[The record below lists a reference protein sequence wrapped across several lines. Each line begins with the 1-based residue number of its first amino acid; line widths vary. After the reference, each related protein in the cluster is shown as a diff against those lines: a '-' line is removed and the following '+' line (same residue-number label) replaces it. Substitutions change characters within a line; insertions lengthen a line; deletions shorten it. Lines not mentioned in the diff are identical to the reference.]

1 MDTDLSEAE
10 YLDLIYAKADYVNK
24 AVAKSILGIGDLP
37 QEILNL
43 TGMSSYAN
51 RLLLNHLC
59 KSRVNYLE
67 IGSWKGSTFISA
79 LYKNTFCRGIS
90 IDNHQEFKNHE
101 FKTSEDELRATC
113 EKHLV
118 NDEQYRL
125 ITADC
130 FSDDI
135 SLDIKFDVYFY
146 DGFHSY
152 EDQYKAIKHFYK
164 NMNSIFV
171 YICDDYSIDHIERGT
186 KDAMRDMNIQIIS
199 EYKLFGNQLIH
210 QCTREGFWNGLY
222 VALCVKKD
230 DFPQH
235 FNEKKYTHCFDRN

>member
-1 MDTDLSEAE
+1 MNTELSEVE
-10 YLDLIYAKADYVNK
+10 YLKLIYAKADNLNK
-24 AVAKSILGIGDLP
+24 AVAKTILGMGELP
-37 QEILNL
+37 QEILDL
-43 TGMSSYAN
+43 TGMSSHAN

-79 LYKNTFCRGIS
+79 LYKNTLCRGIS

-130 FSDDI
+130 FGDEI
-135 SLDIKFDVYFY
+135 SLDMKFDVYFY

-152 EDQYKAIKHFYK
+152 ED
-164 NMNSIFV
+164 
-171 YICDDYSIDHIERGT
+171 
-186 KDAMRDMNIQIIS
+186 
-199 EYKLFGNQLIH
+199 
-210 QCTREGFWNGLY
+210 
-222 VALCVKKD
+222 
-230 DFPQH
+230 
-235 FNEKKYTHCFDRN
+235 